1 MSQQLSKLAATADV
15 VPQPP
20 PPLRIGMLGAGT
32 VGGGVYEI
40 LMGKTPQNDET
51 TTAMSSGGDHHHHH
65 VATGSRRAVIT
76 KICVQSLAKTRDF
89 TIHTDLTTLTTDWKE
104 LLTDDI
110 DCVVEVAGGCGVAK
124 ECLLAALRMRKL
136 VVTANKAVLF
146 EYRAEIAA
154 ACCTSN
160 NTAAAA
166 ARIGYEA
173 AVCGGI
179 PIVNALTTAWAGDA
193 IYTVQGICNGTTN
206 FMLSHMQD
214 DASVSYEAVLAQAQ
228 ALGYAEQDPTADVD
242 GHDVRAKMAILAQ
255 LAYGTSPT
263 SSQVPCTGI
272 RNVTAVDFAIC
283 RSSLQGSTIKLIGT
297 ATTTATT
304 TTTDASAAKT
314 LCVTVT
320 PTVVPA
326 SHPLAAVTGCGNAVS
341 VQSAHIEQGIT
352 MTGPGA
358 GRYPTAQS
366 ICADVYR
373 AASGTLLPVAFPMPR
388 AYQTTH
394 WSIVSDYTSRFY
406 IRHTL
411 ETTAVTSSSS
421 SSQQEAALAMWS
433 QALPVDRVI
442 YDQDGTLAIVTTP
455 CLYSLVESTCRTVTG
470 NTLVMPILQ

>member
-1 MSQQLSKLAATADV
+1 
-15 VPQPP
+15 
-20 PPLRIGMLGAGT
+20 MLGAGT

-40 LMGKTPQNDET
+40 LMGKTPSKVE
-51 TTAMSSGGDHHHHH
+51 
-65 VATGSRRAVIT
+65 TGSDHNIRRVIIS
-76 KICVQSLAKTRDF
+76 KICVQSLDKTRDF
-89 TIHTDLTTLTTDWKE
+89 AIHTDQTTLTTDWKE

-110 DCVVEVAGGCGVAK
+110 DCVIEVAGGCGVAK
-124 ECLLAALRMRKL
+124 DCLLAALRRGKK

-146 EYRAEIAA
+146 EYRAEIEA
-154 ACCTSN
+154 ACAASSN
-160 NTAAAA
+160 TTA

-179 PIVNALTTAWAGDA
+179 PIINALTTAWAGDA
-193 IYTVQGICNGTTN
+193 IGSIQGICNGTTN

-214 DASVSYEAVLAQAQ
+214 DDASVSYDSVLKQAQ

-263 SSQVPCTGI
+263 VSQIPCTGI

-297 ATTTATT
+297 VQTANTTPNATAVPLSMA
-304 TTTDASAAKT
+304 DAASAAKT

-326 SHPLAAVTGCGNAVS
+326 SHPLAAVTGCGNAVAI
-341 VQSAHIEQGIT
+341 QSAHLPGIT
-352 MTGPGA
+352 MAGPGA

-366 ICADVYR
+366 ICADVHR
-373 AASGTLLPVAFPMPR
+373 AGSGTLPPVAFPRPR
-388 AYQTTH
+388 AYQATQWT
-394 WSIVSDYTSRFY
+394 IVSDYTARFY

-411 ETTAVTSSSS
+411 ETPAATSST
-421 SSQQEAALAMWS
+421 EAALAIWS
-433 QALPVDRVI
+433 QALPVERVL

-455 CLYSLVESTCRTVTG
+455 SLYSLVESTSRTVAG
-470 NTLVMPILQ
+470 NTLIMPILQET